1 MNRRATARRIGKA
14 IRIVCFLLAACALSF
29 AALSGWAFYA
39 FYWRWRDCF
48 NELGRCYDPVSQ
60 IVMTDEAF
68 VWGLMA
74 VVALGLALLLWMLGH
89 RR

>member
-1 MNRRATARRIGKA
+1 MNRRATALRIGKA

-29 AALSGWAFYA
+29 AALSGGAFYA

-48 NELGRCYDPVSQ
+48 NELGRCYDPVRQ

-74 VVALGLALLLWMLGH
+74 VVALGLALLLWMLG
-89 RR
+89 RRR

>member
-1 MNRRATARRIGKA
+1 MNRQATALRIGKA

-60 IVMTDEAF
+60 TVMTDAGF

-74 VVALGLALLLWMLGH
+74 VVALGLALVLWMLG
-89 RR
+89 RRR